1 MEIKKW
7 EDGELF
13 EANGGHMYWVFWPG
27 NESNGV
33 TLHYTYLLPGESFNL
48 HNHDYSEDIITVIKG
63 EGKVLTDK
71 EELDIEE
78 GMSLRAKAR
87 EFHGFKNTGEEPMVL
102 IGSQAP
108 ADLNIYKKGG
118 YTFIKK

>member
-33 TLHYTYLLPGESFNL
+33 TLHYTYLLPV
-48 HNHDYSEDIITVIKG
+48 NHLIYITTITPRI
-63 EGKVLTDK
+63 L
-71 EELDIEE
+71 L
-78 GMSLRAKAR
+78 L
-87 EFHGFKNTGEEPMVL
+87 L
-102 IGSQAP
+102 
-108 ADLNIYKKGG
+108 
-118 YTFIKK
+118 